1 MSVKT
6 ALDSGA
12 MPPSVLFVS
21 KPVDPPINDGSK
33 HVVVTLARHLTR
45 YTPHV
50 MTTRHTPELGGGV
63 VTEPIY
69 EPASSYAPSLLNN
82 LRAARHLG
90 LGRKTDLWHFVF
102 APNLRSSQMGRWL
115 KKLRGV
121 PCIQTIASRPRQFG
135 DATALLFG
143 DVVVAQSR
151 DTRERFREAWVKGT
165 VATSKCPRIE
175 VIPPALG
182 QVRVPSLDETM
193 AVRQSL
199 DIGPDVPILLYPGD
213 LEVSHGAR
221 IAKAAAVVI
230 AERHPTAVVVFAY
243 RDKTPVAQGVAGD
256 LLRGLNPKRVRVVRE
271 APDIL
276 SLIRTSAA
284 VMFPV
289 DDLYGKVDLP
299 IVLLEAMALGTP
311 IVTYNQGPLAD
322 LDGVEVVS
330 VGDPLALADAAV
342 SLIDDHGRRGR
353 CIEAQR
359 LGVERRHDVTRIVAA
374 YESLYDELLGSRR
387 PGPPPT

>member
-1 MSVKT
+1 
-6 ALDSGA
+6 
-12 MPPSVLFVS
+12 
-21 KPVDPPINDGSK
+21 
-33 HVVVTLARHLTR
+33 
-45 YTPHV
+45 
-50 MTTRHTPELGGGV
+50 
-63 VTEPIY
+63 
-69 EPASSYAPSLLNN
+69 
-82 LRAARHLG
+82 
-90 LGRKTDLWHFVF
+90 
-102 APNLRSSQMGRWL
+102 MGRWL

-121 PCIQTIASRPRQFG
+121 PSVQTIASRPRQFG
-135 DATALLFG
+135 DVTALLFG
-143 DVVVAQSR
+143 DIVVAQSR
-151 DTRERFREAWVKGT
+151 DTRDRFREAWAKGT
-165 VATSKCPRIE
+165 SLNSKCPRIE
-175 VIPPALG
+175 VIAPALG
-182 QVRVPSLDETM
+182 PVRVPSLDETM
-193 AVRQSL
+193 AVRQNL

-243 RDKTPVAQGVAGD
+243 RDKTVGAQGMADG
-256 LLRGLNPKRVRVVRE
+256 LLRGLHPERVRVVRE

-284 VMFPV
+284 VLFPV

-299 IVLLEAMALGTP
+299 IILLEAMALGTP

-322 LDGVEVVS
+322 LEGVEVVS

-359 LGVERRHDVTRIVAA
+359 RAVERRHDVTRLAAA
-374 YESLYDELLGSRR
+374 YECLYDELLVR
-387 PGPPPT
+387 PRPKNSP